1 MLKRTILNTVGSTAL
16 LVCISL
22 GSVVPAYAFEGAN
35 QIVSEVKTEQCQKSD
50 SLVVP
55 RYDVVLEMS
64 TKLSINASG
73 YASCGGTADVRN
85 GYTCNATLALQR
97 KSGNSWTTVEDWNSS
112 GRTNSFSEGWYVNS
126 GYDYR
131 LKLSVDV
138 YSSSGSFIESQT
150 TCCKIR
156 RINGI

>member
-64 TKLSINASG
+64 TKLRINASG
-73 YASCGGTADVRN
+73 YASCGGTADVR
-85 GYTCNATLALQR
+85 
-97 KSGNSWTTVEDWNSS
+97 
-112 GRTNSFSEGWYVNS
+112 S
-126 GYDYR
+126 GYDGAR
-131 LKLSVDV
+131 K
-138 YSSSGSFIESQT
+138 
-150 TCCKIR
+150 
-156 RINGI
+156 